1 MDRNRKTAFD
11 ALLEIETKGAYSN
24 IAVNRS
30 IEKNRPD
37 DQAFVRNLV
46 YGVLENQILLDF
58 RLSQLMKQPLKKV
71 NKKALILLRMGAF
84 QIEFADSVPSY
95 AAISE
100 SVNIAK
106 KVCRGLDG
114 FINGVLRAYS
124 RKNGEFNMPEEPA
137 EYLAVKYSYNREIV
151 SMWLDMYG
159 FDMTEALMRSGNA
172 APPLTI
178 RVNTLKTTSQKLCK
192 RLESEGFTAK
202 KISSGNN
209 EYDRMLEKIALN
221 VSGSGLIESDM
232 YKEGLFSVQD
242 ISSMIAI
249 SALNPQQGDTILD
262 LCAAPGGKS
271 LFAAELTGD
280 SGQIISCDIHEHK
293 LELMKKAAERLD
305 IKSMKVMKNDAL
317 VFRPEFEEIAD
328 KVIVDAPCSGLGVV
342 RRKPEIK
349 LHTTLK
355 DIENLAG
362 IQLQILENAS
372 RYVRKNGMLIYSTC
386 TVSKYENEHVIKMFF
401 QKNKSFY
408 LIKESQLFPNI
419 NNADGFYFTVL
430 QRF

>member
-1 MDRNRKTAFD
+1 
-11 ALLEIETKGAYSN
+11 
-24 IAVNRS
+24 
-30 IEKNRPD
+30 
-37 DQAFVRNLV
+37 
-46 YGVLENQILLDF
+46 
-58 RLSQLMKQPLKKV
+58 
-71 NKKALILLRMGAF
+71 
-84 QIEFADSVPSY
+84 
-95 AAISE
+95 
-100 SVNIAK
+100 
-106 KVCRGLDG
+106 
-114 FINGVLRAYS
+114 
-124 RKNGEFNMPEEPA
+124 
-137 EYLAVKYSYNREIV
+137 
-151 SMWLDMYG
+151 MWLDMYG

-178 RVNTLKTTSQKLCK
+178 RVNTLKTTSQELCK

-209 EYDRMLEKIALN
+209 EYDSMLEKIALN
-221 VSGSGLIESDM
+221 VSGSGLIESGM

-271 LFAAELTGD
+271 LFAAEFTGD

-328 KVIVDAPCSGLGVV
+328 KVMVDAPCSGLGVV